1 MEGRN
6 YTEQAEEIVD
16 NAGNRAVLT
25 TLSQGSQTTAI
36 FNYATQEIFYITG
49 NNYAQSYCLEASS
62 KSTPQVTN
70 HLHFAM

>member
-36 FNYATQEIFYITG
+36 FSYATQEIFYITG
-49 NNYAQSYCLEASS
+49 NNYAQS
-62 KSTPQVTN
+62 
-70 HLHFAM
+70 